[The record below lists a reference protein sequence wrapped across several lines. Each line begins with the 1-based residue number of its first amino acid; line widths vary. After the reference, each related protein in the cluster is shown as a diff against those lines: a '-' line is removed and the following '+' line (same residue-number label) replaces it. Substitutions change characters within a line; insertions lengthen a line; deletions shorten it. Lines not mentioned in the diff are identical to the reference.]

1 MNVNTVVCRSQSF
14 STSNEEIN
22 ANFISLAVLIVLL
35 SYILCY
41 KCTISLDLH
50 FQNHIAVLYKY
61 QLNGGAGKKF
71 ALQYMSWV
79 NILVLS
85 PVDNLGVDPNY
96 IFDFQGTVV
105 RKGYSICVLK
115 GSIVRMDK

>member
-61 QLNGGAGKKF
+61 QLNGGAGKKVCI
-71 ALQYMSWV
+71 AIY
-79 NILVLS
+79 VLGQH
-85 PVDNLGVDPNY
+85 LGVVTCS
-96 IFDFQGTVV
+96 QSWG
-105 RKGYSICVLK
+105 
-115 GSIVRMDK
+115 

>member
-1 MNVNTVVCRSQSF
+1 MEGR
-14 STSNEEIN
+14 E
-22 ANFISLAVLIVLL
+22 
-35 SYILCY
+35 
-41 KCTISLDLH
+41 
-50 FQNHIAVLYKY
+50 
-61 QLNGGAGKKF
+61 KKF

-79 NILVLS
+79 NILELS
-85 PVDNLGVDPNY
+85 PVKNLGVDPNY